1 MDGKINSVATKV
13 IHLGDQ
19 LDNVNGPRTRVV
31 EAQKLMTYL
40 SEFLSLGPL
49 TSPLFT
55 DSSKVYMNNNIM
67 LCYKVEIDLYLQ
79 IDEAADIIQKL
90 HLIAQD
96 LSSPKYD
103 Y

>member
-1 MDGKINSVATKV
+1 MATKV

-40 SEFLSLGPL
+40 TEFLLPGAL

-55 DSSKVYMNNNIM
+55 DHSRVKMIIICMKCSFNIGF
-67 LCYKVEIDLYLQ
+67 LID
-79 IDEAADIIQKL
+79 
-90 HLIAQD
+90 
-96 LSSPKYD
+96 
-103 Y
+103 